1 MSRLLFL
8 PLCFLTICSA
18 VPALGQ
24 DAHLSEPASGAIYSR
39 SAFVHG
45 YRHGYEEGYHLGN
58 LDINM
63 GRLARSK
70 KSHVP
75 GLSRGYSP
83 EFGPKK
89 LFEAGF
95 HAGVAAGYGDGYT
108 GRVFRAVDSV
118 RALAVAL
125 DQALPSAEQKESS
138 FFDQGLAEGYRDG
151 FDRKEPAGAPNTLLD
166 FRNVGCAQ
174 RPAEGAAN
182 SWNGGGYCEG
192 YRRGF
197 FLGHA
202 DAIVVTSDRAALE
215 ASK

>member
-1 MSRLLFL
+1 MSRLPFL
-8 PLCFLTICSA
+8 PLCFLTICTV
-18 VPALGQ
+18 VPALCQ
-24 DAHLSEPASGAIYSR
+24 EAHLSEPGSGVIYSR

-63 GRLARSK
+63 SRLARTK
-70 KSHVP
+70 KSHFS
-75 GLSRGYSP
+75 GRSLGYSP
-83 EFGPKK
+83 DFGPKK

-95 HAGVAAGYGDGYT
+95 HAGVAAGYCDGYT

-118 RALAVAL
+118 RAIAVAL

-138 FFDQGLAEGYRDG
+138 FDQGLAGGYRDG
-151 FDRKEPAGAPNTLLD
+151 FDRKDPAGPPTEILD
-166 FRNVGCAQ
+166 FRNISCAQ
-174 RPAEGAAN
+174 RSGEGADD
-182 SWNGGGYCEG
+182 SGDPGGYCEG

-202 DAIVVTSDRAALE
+202 DALVVISDRAALE